1 MLFVF
6 WKGVNPIDEVS
17 FIIHVYLI
25 GTMLEISTPAGLDI
39 GPTTTCWANVRFS
52 ARSSFKIHHPAVW
65 WSIMCANQM
74 LDFIDVVSISNVRP
88 RATAESTSPL
98 SVSWFSIWLFSF
110 FICVF
115 PSDPARSRSNK
126 MRGVGKGG
134 DPSDHTHTECGW
146 TPSSLK
152 DNQRISLPFSYSFF
166 LLEFACPFSRPFRL
180 DTFMARD
187 GSTKSSTTRPHSFFF
202 WFIGVGS
209 CGVIHIITACWLTCI
224 RIIII

>member
-1 MLFVF
+1 MKFHLWFTY
-6 WKGVNPIDEVS
+6 I
-17 FIIHVYLI
+17 LI

-115 PSDPARSRSNK
+115 PSDPARSRSNE
-126 MRGVGKGG
+126 MRGAGKGG
-134 DPSDHTHTECGW
+134 DPSDHTHTHTPNADERLHPSKTIKEFLFLSLIRFFFLSLLVRFPDHFGW
-146 TPSSLK
+146 TRSWQEMDRPNHRPLDRTVFFFDSSGLALVELFT
-152 DNQRISLPFSYSFF
+152 S
-166 LLEFACPFSRPFRL
+166 SRPAGWRVFE
-180 DTFMARD
+180 
-187 GSTKSSTTRPHSFFF
+187 
-202 WFIGVGS
+202 
-209 CGVIHIITACWLTCI
+209 
-224 RIIII
+224 